1 MPSCILKLIFD
12 NELYDEITDSLLAF
26 PQRELEFLGFA
37 VQAHTQSLEDIREQ
51 VSGFKQKMVI
61 EISTQETEA
70 KQIYQYLK
78 ENLSLASF
86 QGQLLPI
93 LKL

>member
-1 MPSCILKLIFD
+1 MPPCILKLIFD
-12 NELYDEITDSLLAF
+12 IELYDEITDSLLAF